1 MFAMSEFADAPE
13 QGDTP
18 DGDPKEIATKIV
30 VRAAIVVLCL
40 LLIPATAVAT
50 AAAKQRFADGPNQVF
65 SGGALEAGELYAG
78 AEPDW
83 SVVSRVTTIELQ
95 LLDPPQSRRIWT
107 AEYDGKLYVWS
118 GYMSTTVGR
127 LWKHWPIQ
135 AERDGRAV
143 IRIDGIRLTFWTASP
158 PPLPASTRRRRPER
172 LWRPVVPGCSKRHQ
186 GTDEHGGHGVKY
198 FYLSVAVAVL
208 VTMLAVLFIPGVGD
222 WIEQTML
229 GYLGRAAR

>member
-30 VRAAIVVLCL
+30 MRAAIVVLCL

-83 SVVSRVTTIELQ
+83 SVVSQVTTIELQ

-143 IRIDGIRLTFWTASP
+143 IRIDGIRYERQLVRIQSGDILDGITA
-158 PPLPASTRRRRPER
+158 AIT
-172 LWRPVVPGCSKRHQ
+172 SK
-186 GTDEHGGHGVKY
+186 Y
-198 FYLSVAVAVL
+198 PS
-208 VTMLAVLFIPGVGD
+208 
-222 WIEQTML
+222 QTT
-229 GYLGRAAR
+229 RAAVEAGSAWVFEAAPRN